1 MANVVPPYRRRG
13 KSLRLCTAIP
23 LTGSQRGILTD
34 PQRQILSRHARGNC
48 GWGLCVRICCDNRSP
63 FTGSPFTLDTRPFT
77 VPVHTPS
84 VHAVHTDQKRS
95 VISVHSFRSPPVHG
109 SPPFT
114 VTPVHGDIRSRA
126 RRSQVPP
133 VHEISVHRRSPFIAV
148 HGISVHRSPPFTG
161 SPFTVHRRSR
171 DPRSPF
177 TAVHGIPVHR
187 SPPFTR

>member
-1 MANVVPPYRRRG
+1 MAPEIMRRLRDSNGVHDFVPAARRG
-13 KSLRLCTAIP
+13 
-23 LTGSQRGILTD
+23 GGW
-34 PQRQILSRHARGNC
+34 HAGCMRNR
-48 GWGLCVRICCDNRSP
+48 WEMSHLGLCVRICCDNRSP

-126 RRSQVPP
+126 RRSQVAP
-133 VHEISVHRRSPFIAV
+133 VHEISVHR
-148 HGISVHRSPPFTG
+148 
-161 SPFTVHRRSR
+161 
-171 DPRSPF
+171 RSPF

-187 SPPFTR
+187 SPPFTGSLFAAANLTAKHHCP